1 MAPPTLT
8 PFQDRVIA
16 VTGGSRGAGLAV
28 VRYLLERGAKVSTC
42 ATSETNL
49 AAAVAGIEKDMG
61 PEARDRVM
69 TTVVDIGKNDSVKAW
84 IDATVAK
91 WGKLDGA
98 ANVAAS
104 LTPSAPFASPTAR
117 MHSKVFP
124 IEDFAVA
131 DLEDMLQTNVVGT
144 FNCMQHELRAMR
156 DGGALVNVGSQV
168 TKYAQP
174 GMSAYIASKMA
185 VVGLTRAAAFE
196 AIARGIRVN
205 MVCPGATDTD
215 MVRQPLLLPSGE
227 SFTCTED
234 ANFPALMKRFARP
247 DEVAAPIAF
256 LLSDESKYVTK
267 QEWYVDGGFYE
278 TSYVG

>member
-8 PFQDRVIA
+8 PFQDKVIA

-28 VRYLLERGAKVSTC
+28 VRYLLQRGAKVSTC
-42 ATSETNL
+42 ATSATNL
-49 AAAVAGIEKDMG
+49 AAAVASLEQEL
-61 PEARDRVM
+61 PEAAIRDRLM
-69 TTVVDIGKNDSVKAW
+69 TTVVDIAQNASVKAW
-84 IDATVAK
+84 IDATVAR

-98 ANVAAS
+98 ANVAG
-104 LTPSAPFASPTAR
+104 R
-117 MHSKVFP
+117 MHDKVYP
-124 IEDFAVA
+124 VEDFAVA

-144 FNCMQHELRAMR
+144 FNCMQHELKAMK
-156 DGGALVNVGSQV
+156 DGGSLVNVGSQV

-185 VVGLTRAAAFE
+185 IVGLTRAAAFE
-196 AIARGIRVN
+196 AIARKIRVN

-234 ANFPALMKRFARP
+234 INFPALMKRFARP
-247 DEVAAPIAF
+247 EEVAAPIAF
-256 LLSDESKYVTK
+256 LLSDESAYVTK

-278 TSYVG
+278 NSYVG

>member
-49 AAAVAGIEKDMG
+49 ATAVAGIEKDM
-61 PEARDRVM
+61 PEAKDRVM

-98 ANVAAS
+98 ANVAG
-104 LTPSAPFASPTAR
+104 R
-117 MHSKVFP
+117 MHTKVYP
-124 IEDFAVA
+124 VESFAVA

-144 FNCMQHELRAMR
+144 FNCMQHELRAMK

-185 VVGLTRAAAFE
+185 IVGLTRTAAFE
-196 AIARGIRVN
+196 AVARGIRVN
-205 MVCPGATDTD
+205 MVCPGAIDTD

-227 SFTCTED
+227 FFTCTED
-234 ANFPALMKRFARP
+234 ADFPALMKRFAQP